1 MHPKRLLDARQR
13 RGAAVKE
20 KRYAATDVVVPARRG
35 AAVSPEAARRPRGGA
50 PAVVA
55 GRRVA
60 RPDAMRQPRNAVV
73 LAAPHDAAGRRDLF
87 CAAPQQVRERRRR
100 SPRRRG
106 HDLVIQRHLI

>member
-20 KRYAATDVVVPARRG
+20 KRDAATDVVV
-35 AAVSPEAARRPRGGA
+35 

-87 CAAPQQVRERRRR
+87 CAAPQQIRERRRR